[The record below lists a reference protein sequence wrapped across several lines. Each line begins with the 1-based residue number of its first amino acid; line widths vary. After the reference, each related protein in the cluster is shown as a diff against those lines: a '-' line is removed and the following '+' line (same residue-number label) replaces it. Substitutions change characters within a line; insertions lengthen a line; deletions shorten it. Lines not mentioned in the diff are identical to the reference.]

1 MQLTAGW
8 TGIGR
13 AALGLAAWWRFPLAA
28 WMARWVQ
35 AERGRFALWLPVFM
49 GAGVILFFSLLSD
62 PPWWAALAAASGA
75 AALLALCWWALP
87 GVPVPRALLAMALAG
102 AAGFGSAQLA
112 TARAPPPVDL
122 PTHGVTITG
131 TVRAVEV
138 LPAGQRVV
146 LEAPSLDGE
155 PALPRRLRIRLRAN
169 DGLDVATGDTV
180 RVRAM
185 VRPPAPPAYPGGW
198 DLQRDAFFAGM
209 GGYGY
214 ALTRAERIDRAPPGE
229 IVRRVQWL
237 RETIGGRVAAALPGE
252 EGPIAATLLA
262 GITSAIPAADRAA
275 FRDSGLAHLL
285 AIAGLHIGIVMGLFL
300 GLSRLVLA
308 LWEHAALHWPCKQ
321 IAVLIAL
328 ASGGVYMVMTGAHV
342 PIIRSFSM
350 ACLMALG
357 VLSGRR
363 ALSLRGLAVAATVLM
378 TISPSEVLGVSF
390 QMSFS
395 AVLALIAGYDAL
407 RPVLARLRGGGG
419 GAVRRFG
426 MHVVALALTSALAG
440 TASAPY
446 GAYHFG
452 RIQLYYV
459 VANMLAVPLTAMW
472 VMPAGL
478 IALALMPVHLEFLAL
493 VPMGWGIDA
502 ILWVGR
508 SVSSWPAATLAV
520 PHMPAWG
527 LAATSLGI
535 AWLGLW
541 RTRLRLGGLAGI
553 ALGIASP
560 AFDHPPDILVSAD
573 ARLIALRDGAAMRVE
588 ARSGASAFTRDA
600 WQQYWAAATVA
611 PMPAA
616 GAAEGGAV
624 CGPTFCTLRPRAEG
638 VAALLLRGA
647 PPRAAC
653 DAAVLVSAEP
663 IRLRCGFWLPWVDR
677 FSVWRDG
684 AQAIWLG
691 PEEARIVSDREVRG
705 DRPWVPPSPSPRG
718 GR

>member
-1 MQLTAGW
+1 MRVTAGW
-8 TGIGR
+8 TVIGR
-13 AALGLAAWWRFPLAA
+13 TARWWPPLAA

-49 GAGVILFFSLLSD
+49 GAGVILFFSLRAD
-62 PPWWAALAAASGA
+62 PPWWVALAAASGG
-75 AALLALCWWALP
+75 AALLALCWWVLP
-87 GVPVPRALLAMALAG
+87 DSMMPRALPAMVLAAS
-102 AAGFGSAQLA
+102 AGFGSAQLA

-122 PTHGVTITG
+122 PSHGVTITG
-131 TVRAVEV
+131 TVRAVEM
-138 LPAGQRVV
+138 LPSGQRLV
-146 LEAPSLDGE
+146 LEGPSLDGE

-169 DGLDVATGDTV
+169 DDIDVATGDTI

-229 IVRRVQWL
+229 IMRRVQWL
-237 RETIGGRVAAALPGE
+237 RETIGGRVAMALPGE

-262 GITSAIPAADRAA
+262 GVTSAIPAADRAA

-328 ASGGVYMVMTGAHV
+328 ASGGVYMMMTGAHV

-363 ALSLRGLAVAATVLM
+363 VLSLRGLAAAATVLM
-378 TISPSEVLGVSF
+378 TISPAEVLGVSF

-407 RPVLARLRGGGG
+407 RPMLTRLRGGGG
-419 GAVRRFG
+419 GAFRRVM

-472 VMPAGL
+472 VMPAGM
-478 IALALMPVHLEFLAL
+478 IALFLMPAHLEFLAL

-520 PHMPAWG
+520 PHMPEWG
-527 LAATSLGI
+527 LGATSLGI

-541 RTRLRLGGLAGI
+541 RTRWRLAGLAGI

-560 AFDHPPDILVSAD
+560 AFDRPPDILVSAD
-573 ARLIALRDGAAMRVE
+573 ARLIALRDGADMRVE

-600 WQQYWAAATVA
+600 WQQYWAAANVA
-611 PMPAA
+611 PMPAS
-616 GAAEGGAV
+616 GASAGGAV
-624 CGPTFCTLRPRAEG
+624 CGAVFCALRPRAAD

-647 PPRAAC
+647 APRAAC

-663 IRLRCGFWLPWVDR
+663 IRLRCGFWVPWVDR

-684 AQAIWLG
+684 AQAIWLEAEG
-691 PEEARIVSDREVRG
+691 ARILSDRDVRG
-705 DRPWVPPSPSPRG
+705 DRPWVPPPPSPRG
-718 GR
+718 TR